1 MNTPQKLIE
10 NSELPLTSVEIRLI
24 QAKLLAIMSR
34 IDGRILEVE
43 NLVAESML
51 ELMDHK
57 EVFKL
62 KTLYLEE
69 LEKPQKEEDV
79 NEIVEFMNRA
89 PVQERISLLK
99 MLSSLAICDGE
110 IHENEEQF
118 LKNTMRRLKVIV
130 QIGNPEDKRR

>member
-1 MNTPQKLIE
+1 MNTPQKLID
-10 NSELPLTSVEIRLI
+10 NSELPLTNVEIRLI

-51 ELMDHK
+51 ELMDQK

-69 LEKPQKEEDV
+69 LEKPQKEEDID
-79 NEIVEFMNRA
+79 EIVEFMNRA

-130 QIGNPEDKRR
+130 QIGNPADKRR